1 LKRSTATGGPAL
13 SEIIDMN
20 LFPELKNL
28 KVLLVD
34 DDEWIRHSLGLYFEG
49 EGCHILTLE
58 TAEEGME
65 AVKKQ
70 EFDIIITDY
79 RLPGM
84 DGLEFL
90 RLIRGISP
98 KAKRVLV
105 TAYGNEDVIT
115 RAREIGIRNFIRKP
129 FSSSALEASLKRM
142 VHPREDFLGHAK
154 EEGIHG

>member
-1 LKRSTATGGPAL
+1 M
-13 SEIIDMN
+13 D

-49 EGCHILTLE
+49 EGCDILTLE

-65 AVKKQ
+65 AVRDR

-79 RLPGM
+79 RLSGM

-115 RAREIGIRNFIRKP
+115 RAREIGIRDFIQKP
-129 FSSSALEASLKRM
+129 FSSSTLEASLKRM
-142 VHPREDFLGHAK
+142 VHASETSRDHASRESGH
-154 EEGIHG
+154 G